1 MWWLVH
7 RMGVTAVTKV
17 NVLVVDDYK
26 IVRDVVKSLLG
37 EDPGVHVVGE
47 TCDGVEAMDLASCL
61 QPDVIVMDI
70 NMPKMNGL
78 EATRAIREKWPSIS
92 VILTTALA
100 GACYQDVSHLC
111 GANAFLAKENIPH
124 QLLPIIHRIVRVA

>member
-1 MWWLVH
+1 
-7 RMGVTAVTKV
+7 MGEGTVTKV

-37 EDPGVHVVGE
+37 ADPGVQVVGE
-47 TCDGVEAMDLASCL
+47 ACDGIEALDLASCL

-70 NMPKMNGL
+70 SMPRMNGL
-78 EATRAIREKWPSIS
+78 EATRAIHEKWPSIS

-100 GACYQDVSHLC
+100 GACYQDVSRLC

-124 QLLPIIHRIVRVA
+124 QLLPIIHRVVRVA